1 MNVTCQ
7 KLGTDRC
14 CTRMLYSHRCTRVRA
29 FVTCYRFLALT
40 KNMKSCRGQE
50 HQLGQSELEE
60 HNRVLTDRIGR
71 LIADQKEADESL
83 MKSEMHREA
92 LQEQL
97 ESLQADLKRTG
108 LAQETCERVKADMI
122 EQMRQAAQD
131 LQLCT
136 SQRDEKKRE
145 LEVQSE
151 ELSQVQLSL
160 TSKHQE
166 LLETQEALQK
176 EKELDFQARQTERK
190 SFHAQIDEL
199 QLSVSEGLRQLTKSE
214 EKCKHFESQL
224 EAAVQETKL
233 AQAQVLTFGNEL
245 STTRMEVVVA
255 RKACLYA

>member
-1 MNVTCQ
+1 
-7 KLGTDRC
+7 
-14 CTRMLYSHRCTRVRA
+14 
-29 FVTCYRFLALT
+29 
-40 KNMKSCRGQE
+40 
-50 HQLGQSELEE
+50 
-60 HNRVLTDRIGR
+60 
-71 LIADQKEADESL
+71 
-83 MKSEMHREA
+83 MKSEMHRAA

-97 ESLQADLKRTG
+97 ESLQAELKRTEM
-108 LAQETCERVKADMI
+108 AQETCERGKADMI
-122 EQMRQAAQD
+122 EQTRQAAQD

-136 SQRDEKKRE
+136 SQRDEKTRE

-151 ELSQVQLSL
+151 KLSQVQFSL
-160 TSKHQE
+160 ASKHQE
-166 LLETQEALQK
+166 LLATQEALQK
-176 EKELDFQARQTERK
+176 EKDLDFQARQTERK

-199 QLSVSEGLRQLTKSE
+199 QLSVSEGSRQLAKSE